1 MGAATPDQKR
11 DRKDVS
17 VQYLAKFNRNTQDFL
32 RLFVIV
38 DETWIH
44 HTPESK
50 KQSKQSVLTRESE
63 PQKAKTVLSTGK
75 LMATVFW
82 DSQGIILIDYLGKG
96 KTITRTYYASLLAR
110 LKAKLQKKNGHDWYQ
125 SAVSLTQRTGS
136 HLYNSNDKNTRT
148 EFRIDSSSVLFSRLG
163 VVRLLSVPQLKHLAW
178 WETILVQ
185 WRSNRYRKCVFSR
198 PREILLYWREEKTG
212 ISPD

>member
-1 MGAATPDQKR
+1 MGAATPDQKH

-110 LKAKLQKKNGHDWYQ
+110 LKAELQKKTATIG
-125 SAVSLTQRTGS
+125 T
-136 HLYNSNDKNTRT
+136 K
-148 EFRIDSSSVLFSRLG
+148 VLF
-163 VVRLLSVPQLKHLAW
+163 H
-178 WETILVQ
+178 
-185 WRSNRYRKCVFSR
+185 
-198 PREILLYWREEKTG
+198 
-212 ISPD
+212 